1 MIKIVEQK
9 KRSWIKQRNIIRNK
23 IFNLNSTNNTEK
35 LCFEFALQIIENTI
49 EDLEEIIQ
57 TSQNITAYQES
68 CISLIN
74 NQNK

>member
-1 MIKIVEQK
+1 MIG
-9 KRSWIKQRNIIRNK
+9 
-23 IFNLNSTNNTEK
+23 
-35 LCFEFALQIIENTI
+35 IIENKKEYWIKEKDIIKNKILNLNPENKIEKLSLQFALLFIEKTI